1 MHSRQ
6 REPGISEPQIPRWTA
21 CGVSPQQTFAAR
33 GAYEILKQ
41 LPERDGELRYR
52 IRSAVEEHERIA
64 LESELGT
71 L

>member
-6 REPGISEPQIPRWTA
+6 REPGISEPLPRWTA

-41 LPERDGELRYR
+41 LPERGGELRYR
-52 IRSAVEEHERIA
+52 IRSAVGEHERIA